1 MLQGKRIEIGAEI
14 ELPAAFA
21 AELKS
26 VKKVE
31 YVQEQVKPQDE
42 AKPLHVEKPKAPDAK
57 PVQDS
62 ESPKGGKPSVGKG
75 GSR

>member
-1 MLQGKRIEIGAEI
+1 MLQGKRIDIGAEI

-31 YVQEQVKPQDE
+31 YVQEPVKVQDE
-42 AKPLHVEKPKAPDAK
+42 AKPIHVEKPKAPDVK
-57 PVQDS
+57 PAQDS

>member
-1 MLQGKRIEIGAEI
+1 MLQGKRVDVGTVL
-14 ELPAAFA
+14 ELPAGFA

-31 YVQEQVKPQDE
+31 YVQEPVKTHEEQKPEHEKQKE
-42 AKPLHVEKPKAPDAK
+42 ADVK
-57 PVQDS
+57 QGY
-62 ESPKGGKPSVGKG
+62 ESPKGGKPAAVGKG